1 MMRRAFSA
9 LLLFAATPAL
19 ADDLDVAT
27 GKALFDRKWVQAPA
41 STDSADGLGPLF
53 NATACS
59 TCHKDGRGARFT
71 TVGGVLGVAGFVVRL
86 GDEFGRPDAHFGKQI
101 QERAIPGLEP
111 EARIAPMLD
120 KTQDGLERI
129 TASVIFNGG
138 APDAATRQQI
148 LVAPSLIGRGM
159 IADVA
164 MDAVLA
170 LADPDDSDGDGIS
183 GRARLLDGGKTL
195 GRFGMKATGRSIAEQ
210 TADAAAFD
218 MGLSSPLRPFP
229 YGDCTPLQQR
239 CLNQANG
246 RSPDFDNEELSTA
259 IVNAVAAYVAALDR
273 KMPTS
278 DIHAEQLFASA
289 GCAQCHVPLMP
300 SATGKQL
307 PVFSDLLL
315 HDLGE
320 GLAGAYGDGDFSARE
335 WRTAPL
341 IDMDARQGKR
351 RYLHDGRA
359 VTIADAVRW
368 HDGEARVARDRFLA
382 LGDDDR
388 KRLLDYVGSL

>member
-1 MMRRAFSA
+1 MRRALAAA
-9 LLLFAATPAL
+9 LLLAASPAFA
-19 ADDLDVAT
+19 DELDVAT

-53 NATACS
+53 NASACS

-86 GDEFGRPDAHFGKQI
+86 GDGFGHPDPHFGKQV

-111 EARIAPMLD
+111 EARIEPAIEKAD
-120 KTQDGLERI
+120 DALERI
-129 TASVIFNGG
+129 KVLVIFNGG
-138 APDAATRQQI
+138 VPDAATHQQI

-159 IADVA
+159 IEKVT

-170 LADPDDSDGDGIS
+170 LADPDDKNGDGIS
-183 GRARLLDGGKTL
+183 GRARLLDGGKAI
-195 GRFGMKATGRSIAEQ
+195 GRFGTKATGRSIAEQ
-210 TADAAAFD
+210 AADAAAFD

-229 YGDCTPLQQR
+229 YGDCTPQQQR

-246 RSPDFDNEELSTA
+246 RSSDFDNEEISGA
-259 IVNAVAAYVAALDR
+259 IIKAVAAYVISLNHKAPA
-273 KMPTS
+273 S
-278 DIHAEQLFASA
+278 DPQGEQLFAST

-300 SATGKQL
+300 SKTGKVL

-315 HDLGE
+315 HDLGD
-320 GLAGAYGDGDFSARE
+320 GLSGAFGDDEFSARE

-359 VTIADAVRW
+359 ATIADAIRW
-368 HDGEARVARDRFLA
+368 HAGEAQKARDHFLS

-388 KRLLDYVGSL
+388 TRLLHYVGSL